1 MSENSTPIRVD
12 CFAWQK
18 NYYAGKFVEWI
29 RVGKGY
35 ILIKDGMPIKSHTR
49 YQSTVRGD
57 SVNTVLLPVGET
69 PAAPELQPKRRDGS
83 DEPEEDFNE

>member
-1 MSENSTPIRVD
+1 MSETSKPIRVE
-12 CFAWQK
+12 CHAWQK

-35 ILIKDGMPIKSHTR
+35 IVVKDGKPIKSHTR

-57 SVNTVLLPVGET
+57 SVNTLLLPLGET
-69 PAAPELQPKRRDGS
+69 PLPPSADPKRPDGS
-83 DEPEEDFNE
+83 DEPDEDFSE

>member
-1 MSENSTPIRVD
+1 MSETSKPLRFE
-12 CFAWQK
+12 CHAWQK

-35 ILIKDGMPIKSHTR
+35 VLIKDGKLIKSHTR

-69 PAAPELQPKRRDGS
+69 PLPPAIQPKRRDDG
-83 DEPEEDFNE
+83 DEPDEDFGE